1 MATST
6 LAAVLDVD
14 GPAAPPRS
22 NGELVFGAPWESRAF
37 GLALALNAG
46 GKLEWEDFRKQL
58 IQTISDWEREHDP
71 GEEWSYYR
79 CWLTALERVLDQEGL
94 VPAGDHVERT
104 EAFANRPHGHDHR
117 HDGDHDHHHHD
128 HAHDDRHSC

>member
-1 MATST
+1 MAPSS

-46 GKLEWEDFRKQL
+46 GRFGWEEFRLQL
-58 IQTISDWEREHDP
+58 IESISDWEREHDRD
-71 GEEWSYYR
+71 EEWSYYR
-79 CWLTALERVLDQEGL
+79 CWLTALERVLDRQGL
-94 VPAGDHVERT
+94 VGSGEVEART
-104 EAFANRPHGHDHR
+104 REFAVRPHGHDHR
-117 HDGDHDHHHHD
+117 HDHDSDHHHHD
-128 HAHDDRHSC
+128 HHEHGC